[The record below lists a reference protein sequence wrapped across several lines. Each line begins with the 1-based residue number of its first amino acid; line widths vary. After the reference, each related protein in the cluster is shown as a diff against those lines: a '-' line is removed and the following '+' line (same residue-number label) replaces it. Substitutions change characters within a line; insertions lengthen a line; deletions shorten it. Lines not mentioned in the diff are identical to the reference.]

1 MVGRIMLV
9 VFSLLILVLW
19 VLVFL
24 ILIATVA
31 LGAICGVIRDFNN
44 GDRFIINEFKVN
56 EMTKKTIEKCFF
68 PDSDGNM
75 SDIINSYSQGSS
87 EYIAFSDTID
97 KLYLLF
103 DGISAHWIWDEN
115 QKNESFDM
123 VSRLKK
129 ELAQYTDGNRFDT
142 IQVQ

>member
-1 MVGRIMLV
+1 MADNIDNGSKYMRISIWFLFGFIFLILILGTIILIIVRKKLNSKEKKSILGRIMLV

-31 LGAICGVIRDFNN
+31 LGAVCGVIRDFNN

-68 PDSDGNM
+68 PDSDGNI
-75 SDIINSYSQGSS
+75 SDIINSYS
-87 EYIAFSDTID
+87 
-97 KLYLLF
+97 
-103 DGISAHWIWDEN
+103 
-115 QKNESFDM
+115 
-123 VSRLKK
+123 
-129 ELAQYTDGNRFDT
+129 
-142 IQVQ
+142 